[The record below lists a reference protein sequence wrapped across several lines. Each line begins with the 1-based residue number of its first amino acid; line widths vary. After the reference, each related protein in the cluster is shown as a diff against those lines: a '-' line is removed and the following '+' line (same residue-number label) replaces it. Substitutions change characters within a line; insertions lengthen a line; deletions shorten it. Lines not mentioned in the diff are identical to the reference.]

1 MPVRSE
7 QQPCTQQPC
16 SRAHV
21 LLQLRP
27 GHGELRV
34 SLLPSP
40 GAQSAHTLLV
50 PTEVESDILRRVRTL
65 LRELDGHHPACQPDR
80 GMLRWTLHKKIDQNP
95 SNSPILVRILVKE
108 LERAERGDYRHYII
122 PLLHTLMYTLIKAP
136 CISDELCSR
145 VYDFCKKLLTL
156 PKPFCTIGLDYAARL
171 KMERTAP
178 GMLYQRMV
186 ISEQSLKSDPYP
198 YQEKI
203 FIFADPEL
211 LSEAICKALLTDT
224 EAARVSQSP
233 QACMC
238 YVITH
243 AVQAALGE
251 DCDLSALRMRLQGM
265 PSSEVE
271 HWFQEVVAAVECTG
285 SEAGAD
291 RGQHE
296 ERLRSIYC
304 TILSSSLPGDAPLEG
319 LQGTPLPNPNI
330 SFHLWTEDDQLW
342 KELVLFIRP
351 LSQSCEPDRLSQD
364 LDNFEIQDIISD
376 CECCEQTRFSV
387 LSTDS
392 GIERDLPPAP
402 EEPCAPCSA
411 DTEQSRLHR
420 KGGIKKKPSPLESVA
435 FLQTGCNGPGAK
447 PAAKGQRRVGVP
459 AEPAAPLLR
468 LHTARIVL
476 LGDDRI
482 LGRLAQAYHALRK
495 RETRRVFLT
504 PRLNLQ
510 FYYVPVTGQP
520 GTLAAANPSATTSPE
535 ELCEVAAYLG
545 RADPW
550 YESNINALCHMI
562 PKLATMPSSPSKHLV
577 TDLFLTD
584 VIAYYVRMGTQPVC
598 FQVYA
603 MKVFFSNLVQE
614 PAEDVFL
621 TELCAQMQDSAS
633 PRGVFAAHSW
643 VCHRGVLPATAARA
657 MPWDSPHSPAIRSCP
672 EFLCLPPRHVMPGK
686 RVVVG
691 SWSQPESP
699 VCPQSGLCP
708 GTDFFCPEMGGMSD
722 TSILLRIPLAEVNP
736 AKKKM
741 ILDGPGIDLTVTYR
755 KVVVS
760 DRAKEVSLSLRST
773 GFSMKAIPAN
783 TAQDLACLDVNITEV
798 VKINNL
804 SGRSFSVSGC
814 GCSWLHKGWPG
825 SFARAVNT
833 FLSSCSVEVSPC
845 LEPSY
850 CLQKSRTM
858 KFSLHGAEDVGLVK
872 YMPKSLLLPINTFA
886 GVIQ

>member
-1 MPVRSE
+1 
-7 QQPCTQQPC
+7 
-16 SRAHV
+16 A
-21 LLQLRP
+21 
-27 GHGELRV
+27 
-34 SLLPSP
+34 
-40 GAQSAHTLLV
+40 
-50 PTEVESDILRRVRTL
+50 EVESDILRRVRTL
-65 LRELDGHHPACQPDR
+65 LRELDGHHPACQCDR

-95 SNSPILVRILVKE
+95 SDSSVLVRILVKE
-108 LERAERGDYRHYII
+108 LERAERGDFRHYII

-136 CISDELCSR
+136 GISDELCSR

-156 PKPFCTIGLDYAARL
+156 PKPFCTIGLDYATRL

-211 LSEAICKALLTDT
+211 LSEAICNALVTDT

-233 QACMC
+233 RACMS
-238 YVITH
+238 YVIVH
-243 AVQAALGE
+243 AMQAALGE
-251 DCDLSALRMRLQGM
+251 GCDISGLKRSLQDM
-265 PSSEVE
+265 PTSDLE
-271 HWFQEVVAAVECTG
+271 HWFQQVVSAVECAG
-285 SEAGAD
+285 AEASAD
-291 RGQHE
+291 RGQHAA
-296 ERLRSIYC
+296 RLEKIYC
-304 TILSSSLPGDAPLEG
+304 AILSSWQAASLSPPGDAPLGG

-351 LSQSCEPDRLSQD
+351 LTQSCEPSCLSQE

-392 GIERDLPPAP
+392 GIERDLPTAA
-402 EEPCAPCSA
+402 EEPFAPFGTE
-411 DTEQSRLHR
+411 TEQSRLQR

-435 FLQTGCNGPGAK
+435 FLQAGCNGPGAK
-447 PAAKGQRRVGVP
+447 SPVRPQRRPGTP
-459 AEPAAPLLR
+459 PEPAAPPQR

-482 LGRLAQAYHALRK
+482 LGRLAQAYHSLRK

-510 FYYVPVTGQP
+510 FYYIPVVTEQTNTSAIVDQAATG
-520 GTLAAANPSATTSPE
+520 PE
-535 ELCEVAAYLG
+535 ELSEVAAYLG

-550 YESNINALCHMI
+550 YESNINTLCHMI

-577 TDLFLTD
+577 TDLFIAD
-584 VIAYYVRMGTQPVC
+584 VIAYYVRMGIQPVC

-603 MKVFFSNLVQE
+603 VKIFFNDPAQE

-621 TELCAQMQDSAS
+621 TELRTQVQESIS
-633 PRGVFAAHSW
+633 PRELSM
-643 VCHRGVLPATAARA
+643 T
-657 MPWDSPHSPAIRSCP
+657 
-672 EFLCLPPRHVMPGK
+672 
-686 RVVVG
+686 
-691 SWSQPESP
+691 
-699 VCPQSGLCP
+699 
-708 GTDFFCPEMGGMSD
+708 
-722 TSILLRIPLAEVNP
+722 
-736 AKKKM
+736 KKKTT
-741 ILDGPGIDLTVTYR
+741 LDGPGIDLTVTYR
-755 KVVVS
+755 KVVMS
-760 DRAKEVSLSLRST
+760 DRAKELAMSLRST
-773 GFSMKAIPAN
+773 GLVMKAIPADE
-783 TAQDLACLDVNITEV
+783 AEDLVCLNVNITEII
-798 VKINNL
+798 KINNL
-804 SGRSFSVSGC
+804 SGRSFSAVANRLKTRNIQIRSTEQRPFTVRLDKD
-814 GCSWLHKGWPG
+814 SR
-825 SFARAVNT
+825 RAYRNVI
-833 FLSSCSVEVSPC
+833 SVEVSPC

-850 CLQKSRTM
+850 CLQKTRTM
-858 KFSLHGAEDVGLVK
+858 KFGVHETEDVGFVK